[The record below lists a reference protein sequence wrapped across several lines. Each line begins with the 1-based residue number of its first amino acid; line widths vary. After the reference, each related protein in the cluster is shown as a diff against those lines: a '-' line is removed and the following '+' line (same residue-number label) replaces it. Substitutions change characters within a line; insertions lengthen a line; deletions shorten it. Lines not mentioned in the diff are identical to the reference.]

1 MRVLFA
7 TWTGSSH
14 LLPMVPL
21 AWAARAAGH
30 DVRMAAPPSC
40 TDAVVG
46 AGLTA
51 VPVGRDVSREELAR
65 RTEGLAAWLGEKAP
79 WPRDWAR
86 SPETAGGEV
95 AAVYRA
101 LAEKQFVV
109 ADAMVDDLLAFAR
122 HWHPDVIVHDSVCYA
137 ATVVGAVLGVP
148 AFSHMFGSPMIT
160 RNELQDMTGDPL
172 PGYAALFERFGAEP
186 PRGPAGWIDPCP
198 PELRWPADVERT
210 DIRFV
215 PYNGSGAVEPAW
227 LREPKRRP
235 RVCLTWGLTAAQVR
249 PERMPEAF
257 EQTLKAVT
265 ALDVDVVLAVTAA
278 HRGLLGSLPPRVRVA
293 ENIPFS
299 LLLPECDA
307 LIHHGGTG
315 TGLTAVAAGVPQL
328 MFPLAP
334 VLAAFAERVD
344 AAGAGIMLDPY
355 RASEAPTVEAALRT
369 LLAEPARA
377 RTAAVRAGMT
387 ALPAP
392 ADVLSLLRT
401 AADCAR

>member
-14 LLPMVPL
+14 LFPMVPL

-30 DVRMAAPPSC
+30 EVRIAVPPSV
-40 TDAVVG
+40 TGAVTG
-46 AGLTA
+46 AGLAA
-51 VPVGRDVSREELAR
+51 VPVGRDVSREEMAR
-65 RTEGLAAWLGEKAP
+65 RTDGLGAWLGETAP

-86 SPETAGGEV
+86 SPETLGADVHG
-95 AAVYRA
+95 VYRM

-122 HWHPDVIVHDSVCYA
+122 SWRPDVIVHDTVCYA
-137 ATVVGAVLGVP
+137 ATVVGAVLGIP

-160 RNELQDMTGDPL
+160 RNELEGMTGDPL
-172 PGYAALFERFGAEP
+172 PGYSALFERFGAQP
-186 PRGPAGWIDPCP
+186 PQGPAGWIDPCP
-198 PELRWPADVERT
+198 PELRWPARVERT
-210 DIRFV
+210 DVRFV
-215 PYNGSGAVEPAW
+215 PYNGGGGVEPAW
-227 LREPKRRP
+227 LRAPRERP
-235 RVCLTWGLTAAQVR
+235 QVCLTWGVTAAEVR

-257 EQTLKAVT
+257 ERTLKVLSG
-265 ALDVDVVLAVTAA
+265 LDVDIVLAVTAA
-278 HRGLLGSLPPRVRVA
+278 HRGLLGDLPPQVRVA
-293 ENIPFS
+293 ESVPFTQ
-299 LLLPECDA
+299 LLPACDA

-344 AAGAGIMLDPY
+344 AAGAGVMLDP
-355 RASEAPTVEAALRT
+355 RESSDLPRIEAALHT
-369 LLAEPARA
+369 LLDQPGRA
-377 RTAAVRAGMT
+377 RTDAVRTAMN

-392 ADVLSLLRT
+392 SDVLVLLQ
-401 AADCAR
+401 AAAVGR

>member
-14 LLPMVPL
+14 LFPMVPL

-30 DVRMAAPPSC
+30 DVRVAAPPSC
-40 TDAVVG
+40 TEAITG
-46 AGLTA
+46 AGLAA

-65 RTEGLAAWLGEKAP
+65 RTEGLAAWLGETAP

-86 SPETAGGEV
+86 SPETLGGEV
-95 AAVYRA
+95 EAVYRA

-109 ADAMVDDLLAFAR
+109 AEAMVDDLLAFSR
-122 HWHPDVIVHDSVCYA
+122 HWRPDVIVHDTVCYA

-172 PGYAALFERFGAEP
+172 PGYAALFERFGALP
-186 PRGPAGWIDPCP
+186 PQGPAGWIDPCP
-198 PELRWPADVERT
+198 PGLRWPARVERT

-215 PYNGSGAVEPAW
+215 PYNGSGGAEPAW
-227 LREPKRRP
+227 LREPKQRP
-235 RVCLTWGLTAAQVR
+235 RVCLTWGVTAAQVR

-257 EQTLKAVT
+257 ERTLKALS
-265 ALDVDVVLAVTAA
+265 ALDVDIVLAVTAA
-278 HRGLLGSLPPRVRVA
+278 HRGLLGDLPPRVRVA
-293 ENIPFS
+293 EGVPFTQ
-299 LLLPECDA
+299 LLPGCDA

-315 TGLTAVAAGVPQL
+315 TGLTAVAAGLPQL
-328 MFPLAP
+328 MLPLAP

-344 AAGAGIMLDPY
+344 AAGAGIMLDPDE
-355 RASEAPTVEAALRT
+355 ASEVPRIETALHT
-369 LLAEPARA
+369 LLTDATRA
-377 RTAAVRAGMT
+377 RTEVVRAGIT

-392 ADVLSLLRT
+392 SDVVALLR
-401 AADCAR
+401 AADSGR